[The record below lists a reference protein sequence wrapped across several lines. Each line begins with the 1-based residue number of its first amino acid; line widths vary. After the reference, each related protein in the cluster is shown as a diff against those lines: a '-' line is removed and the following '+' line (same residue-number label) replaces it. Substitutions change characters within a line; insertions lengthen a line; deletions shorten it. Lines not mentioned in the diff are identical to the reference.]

1 MQFPAVRIRTVQRRL
16 ALALTTIVAA
26 SVVGAVG
33 IVTPAHASSRC
44 VDNVYGYG
52 GYSTCV
58 GYIQTLLN
66 WFKIGPDSTCGH
78 PVFNL
83 TPLTVDNSFGTKTR
97 SATIYF
103 QRYFCLGVDGYVGP
117 QTWRVLC
124 GPSRARAS
132 PVLPVGYRARRRLQH
147 LIRTTFPGR
156 SLTAARTAS
165 NPRRSR

>member
-83 TPLTVDNSFGTKTR
+83 APLTVDNSFGTKTR

-117 QTWRVLC
+117 QTWRILC
-124 GPSRARAS
+124 APQSGPGIPASFPLATARAA
-132 PVLPVGYRARRRLQH
+132 GCN
-147 LIRTTFPGR
+147 I
-156 SLTAARTAS
+156 
-165 NPRRSR
+165 